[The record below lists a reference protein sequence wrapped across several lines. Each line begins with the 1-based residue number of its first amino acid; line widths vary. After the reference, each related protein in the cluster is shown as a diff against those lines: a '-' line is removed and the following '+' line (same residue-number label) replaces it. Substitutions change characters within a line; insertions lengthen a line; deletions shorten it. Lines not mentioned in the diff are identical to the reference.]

1 MKWTALVPAV
11 CVAAL
16 VTSCGETTA
25 PVLPPAQSS
34 PAVMLQGGTVLVY
47 VHWGEQG
54 IPDKL
59 VELVEL
65 GKSLMTDEEGFAQ
78 FAVLPGDY
86 TVRAYEINRGPTWEY
101 IDTKVTV
108 TPGEELFVEIVD
120 CIPCD

>member
-1 MKWTALVPAV
+1 MRWTALVPAV

-16 VTSCGETTA
+16 LTSCGETTA
-25 PVLPPAQSS
+25 PVVPSAQPS

-47 VHWGEQG
+47 VHWGDQG

-65 GKSLMTDEEGFAQ
+65 GKSLLTDEEGFAR
-78 FAVLPGDY
+78 FVVPPGDY
-86 TVRAYEINRGPTWEY
+86 TLRAYEINRGPTFEY
-101 IDTKVTV
+101 IDTAVTV
-108 TPGEELFVEIVD
+108 TAGEELFVEIVD

>member
-11 CVAAL
+11 CLATL

-25 PVLPPAQSS
+25 PVVPPAKLS

-47 VHWGEQG
+47 VHWGDQG

-78 FAVLPGDY
+78 FVVSPGDY
-86 TVRAYEINRGPTWEY
+86 TVRAYDINRGPTWEY
-101 IDTKVTV
+101 IDTEVTV
-108 TPGEELFVEIVD
+108 APGEELFVEIVD